1 MVMMSFKLA
10 LSAGA
15 LCGYENNILSKQSWF
30 NSKTNRSECDVEYD
44 KFTALK
50 SAW

>member
-15 LCGYENNILSKQSWF
+15 LCGYENNTS
-30 NSKTNRSECDVEYD
+30 SKTNRSECDVEYD
-44 KFTALK
+44 KFRALK
-50 SAW
+50 SA